1 MRIIKHYN
9 PYRPDEEIYKCKI
22 RYTTQYGTLEEVT
35 AWRDDQLKNEAHYKE
50 LEELHHKGA
59 ASYYASKSRFDNYT
73 GD

>member
-35 AWRDDQLKNEAHYKE
+35 AWRDDQLKNEAYYKE
-50 LEELHHKGA
+50 Q
-59 ASYYASKSRFDNYT
+59 
-73 GD
+73 